1 MRLNSIRVANAVAFF
16 VLFVVLPFGCSR
28 AEEARRAYPEG
39 SSYAQVEAMTNSH
52 TRVVWVRDVKDGAD
66 PFAQG
71 TDLRLMGFD
80 SRDGRGERAI
90 LETPANYSKP
100 FITPRGDRVVYTDR
114 RREAVMIV
122 DWDGTNQTMVV
133 PGVAMAVWLDPSS
146 GHEWLYV
153 GTARTQDRAPSY
165 HRIDRL
171 RLDDWTVRELVW
183 DQTPVSEDNFQ
194 LSVDGRFAS
203 GLFPWPDAGVATL
216 PNGGRTVLGR
226 GCWVS
231 LSPDDRH
238 LFWVF
243 DGSHRNLT
251 IFKYGT
257 NQRWQL
263 PINNAPGVDGYEV
276 YHPRWANHSRFMAM
290 TGPYTVGGGGN
301 KIRGGGKNVSIYVG
315 RFSEDFR
322 SIEAWVRLTGDQWA
336 DFYPDVWIES
346 GLQAALTH
354 AQNTNA
360 KDGKA
365 VSGQVVPEE
374 SVGMSEMRETS
385 DNDFTRLLEINARL
399 VETSVVP
406 TLEAI
411 APYDQALVANKYVV
425 EEVLS
430 GEYALRE
437 IMIAHWAIR
446 DGKVLD
452 TAKRA
457 KGEMH
462 HLVLAPYEDRPE
474 LEGERLAM
482 DSDEFMI
489 PLYFDLQS

>member
-1 MRLNSIRVANAVAFF
+1 LEKNLYFVRFTNVFAFL
-16 VLFVVLPFGCSR
+16 VLLVFFSFGCSQ
-28 AEEARRAYPEG
+28 ADDPQKVYPEG
-39 SSYAQVEAMTNSH
+39 SSYAQIEAMTNSH
-52 TRVVWVRDVKDGAD
+52 TRVIWVRDIKEGTD

-71 TDLRLMGFD
+71 TDLVLMGFD

-90 LETPANYSKP
+90 LESPANYSKP
-100 FITPRGDRVVYTDR
+100 FITPRGDRIVYTDR
-114 RREAVMIV
+114 SREAVMIV
-122 DWDGTNQTMVV
+122 NWDGTNQTMVV
-133 PGVAMAVWLDPSS
+133 PGVAMAVWIDPSS

-153 GTARTQDRAPSY
+153 GTERTQDRVPSY

-216 PNGGRTVLGR
+216 PNSGRTILGQ

-231 LSPDDRH
+231 LSPDDSH
-238 LFWVF
+238 LFWIF
-243 DGSHRNLT
+243 DGAHRNLT

-263 PINNAPGVDGYEV
+263 PINQAPGVEGYEV
-276 YHPRWANHSRFMAM
+276 YHPRWANHSRFMTM
-290 TGPYTVGGGGN
+290 TGPYTVEGGGN
-301 KIRGGGKNVSIYVG
+301 KIRGGGTDVSIYIG

-336 DFYPDVWIES
+336 DFYPDVWLET
-346 GLQAALTH
+346 GLKTALTH
-354 AQNTNA
+354 ASSTDQVMQNE
-360 KDGKA
+360 GF
-365 VSGQVVPEE
+365 GI
-374 SVGMSEMRETS
+374 SEAQETMINVA
-385 DNDFTRLLEINARL
+385 DRLLEIQARL
-399 VETSVVP
+399 VETSVIP

-411 APYDQALVANKYVV
+411 APYDQALVANKYLVV
-425 EEVLS
+425 EVIA
-430 GEYALRE
+430 GEYTPQE

-446 DGKVLD
+446 DGKILN
-452 TAKRA
+452 TAERA
-457 KGEMH
+457 KGERY
-462 HLVLAPYEDRPE
+462 HLLLAPYEDRPE

-489 PLYFDLQS
+489 PLFFDLQS